1 MFVLDT
7 DHISVLEGP
16 DVALRQALVARLEP
30 RADALFTTIISVEEQ
45 MRGWLAEI
53 HRKNDPRQQVRAYAR
68 LVRLLDF
75 FGEWDVLVWDAQ
87 CGDRFWNLRRT
98 GLRIG
103 TQDLK
108 IAAITLAHDA
118 TLLTRNTA
126 DFAQVPGLKFENW
139 LD

>member
-7 DHISVLEGP
+7 NH
-16 DVALRQALVARLEP
+16 VAELAYDSARGARLRRRLSEA
-30 RADALFTTIISVEEQ
+30 RAEVATSVVTLEEEL
-45 MRGWLAEI
+45 RGWLARINRE
-53 HRKNDPRQQVRAYAR
+53 RTTAAQVPVYDKRIERVMFFSRWSILPLDDESAANF
-68 LVRLLDF
+68 VRLR
-75 FGEWDVLVWDAQ
+75 AQ
-87 CGDRFWNLRRT
+87 GI
-98 GLRIG
+98 RIG

-118 TLLTRNTA
+118 TLLTRNTG